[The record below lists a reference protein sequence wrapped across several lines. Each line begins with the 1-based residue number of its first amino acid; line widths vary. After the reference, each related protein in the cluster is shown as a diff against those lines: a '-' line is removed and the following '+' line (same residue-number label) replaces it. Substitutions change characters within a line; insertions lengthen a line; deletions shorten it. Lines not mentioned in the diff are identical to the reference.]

1 MDKSEYANIMIV
13 NHSDQDAFCTR
24 RGNAEEWS
32 EGAPNL
38 GARGPRR
45 GLRGDLLRL
54 RASTGVRLKRKS
66 SKAHVPI
73 SPFARTPIAAG
84 PRVSVSRLAAESEPR
99 NLVADF
105 LAGLTGAI
113 VVLPQ
118 GVAFATIAGMPPQYG
133 LYAGIVPTLVAALFG
148 SSWHLVAG
156 PSTTA
161 SLILFASLSAFAE
174 PGSARYVELALTLAA
189 MVGLIELALGV
200 FKLGVIVNFISHSVV
215 VGYTAGVGVL
225 IIVSQAR
232 NFFGI
237 PMPRGAEFVDVIAST
252 FAGLPA
258 LSWPT
263 TAVALATLTSGIAAR
278 RFLPRVPFM
287 ILAIVIGGLV
297 AAILNV
303 WKPGSVTTV
312 GALPSHLPPLSA
324 PSFDPDTWRLL
335 IPTALAVAISAL
347 NEVVSISRALAI
359 RSEQHVNINQ
369 EFIGQGLANAIGCF
383 FSGYVVSGSFNRSAL
398 NYDAGA
404 RTPMAALFAAGLL
417 AVFLVVAAPL
427 AAYLPHAAMA
437 ASLVLVGWGLIDR
450 KSIARIAK
458 TSRTEVGVLLV
469 TILTAL
475 FVHIQMAILVG
486 VALSLLIYLY
496 RTSNPRL
503 RPRVPDPISPGRKFT
518 DPAPGL
524 PECPQLRLVSSRRLA
539 FLRRREQLPGF
550 AARNRGE
557 QSALQIRRHRH
568 VRRQFRRC
576 RRRRGARDRS
586 AADAQSRRRSL
597 PHQGEGTRARTSRTR
612 RLPRR
617 HRRRQYL
624 PVEDAS
630 SADDLSQ
637 ARLRHLPP
645 LRSSR
650 VRRMRAHGQA
660 GTARRRRA
668 PTARRRPAPAIARD
682 S

>member
-1 MDKSEYANIMIV
+1 MSRSLNSPSRRSPWVGVFPFLVWLPKANRE
-13 NHSDQDAFCTR
+13 T
-24 RGNAEEWS
+24 
-32 EGAPNL
+32 
-38 GARGPRR
+38 
-45 GLRGDLLRL
+45 LL
-54 RASTGVRLKRKS
+54 
-66 SKAHVPI
+66 
-73 SPFARTPIAAG
+73 
-84 PRVSVSRLAAESEPR
+84 
-99 NLVADF
+99 ADF
-105 LAGLTGAI
+105 LAGLTGAV

-161 SLILFASLSAFAE
+161 SLVLFASLSAFAE

-189 MVGLIELALGV
+189 MVGLIELSLGL

-215 VGYTAGVGVL
+215 VGYTAGVGIL

-237 PMPRGAEFVDVIAST
+237 AMPRGAEFVDMIVKML
-252 FAGLPA
+252 AGLPA

-263 TAVALATLTSGIAAR
+263 TLVALATLLSGIAAR

-287 ILAIVIGGLV
+287 ILAILIGGAV
-297 AAILNV
+297 AAILNL

-312 GALPSHLPPLSA
+312 GALPSHLPPLST

-347 NEVVSISRALAI
+347 NEVVSISRAIAI

-369 EFIGQGLANAIGCF
+369 EFVGQGLANTIGCF

-404 RTPMAALFAAGLL
+404 RTPTAALFAAVLL

-450 KSIARIAK
+450 RSIARIAR
-458 TSRTEVGVLLV
+458 TSRTEVGVLLI

-503 RPRVPDPISPGRKFT
+503 RPRVPDPTSSARKFT
-518 DPAPGL
+518 DPGPGL
-524 PECPQLRLVSSRRLA
+524 PECPQLRLFRLDGSLFFGAVSSFRDSLREIEAQSPDCKYVAVIMSGVNFVDVAGAEALAIEARRM
-539 FLRRREQLPGF
+539 
-550 AARNRGE
+550 RNRGGDLYLIRVKE
-557 QSALQIRRHRH
+557 RVLELLERGGYLGEIGAGNIFQSKTQALRTIYRRLDYDIC
-568 VRRQFRRC
+568 RRC
-576 RRRRGARDRS
+576 DRRVFVECARMGKQEPLEDDDPEPRDGA
-586 AADAQSRRRSL
+586 A
-597 PHQGEGTRARTSRTR
+597 T
-612 RLPRR
+612 
-617 HRRRQYL
+617 
-624 PVEDAS
+624 
-630 SADDLSQ
+630 
-637 ARLRHLPP
+637 
-645 LRSSR
+645 
-650 VRRMRAHGQA
+650 
-660 GTARRRRA
+660 TARR
-668 PTARRRPAPAIARD
+668 PIGRD

>member
-1 MDKSEYANIMIV
+1 MT
-13 NHSDQDAFCTR
+13 HS
-24 RGNAEEWS
+24 
-32 EGAPNL
+32 L
-38 GARGPRR
+38 
-45 GLRGDLLRL
+45 
-54 RASTGVRLKRKS
+54 
-66 SKAHVPI
+66 I
-73 SPFARTPIAAG
+73 SPRS
-84 PRVSVSRLAAESEPR
+84 RSRLVGIFPF
-99 NLVADF
+99 LVWLPKTNRETLFADF

-189 MVGLIELALGV
+189 MVGLLELSLGV
-200 FKLGVIVNFISHSVV
+200 FKLGMVVNFISHSVV

-225 IIVSQAR
+225 IIASQAR
-232 NFFGI
+232 NFFGVPI
-237 PMPRGAEFVDVIAST
+237 PRSAEFFDVIVNTLAH
-252 FAGLPA
+252 LPA

-263 TAVALATLTSGIAAR
+263 TLVAFATLTTGIATR

-287 ILAIVIGGLV
+287 ILAIVVGGLV
-297 AAILNV
+297 AVAFNL
-303 WKPGSVTTV
+303 WRPGSVTTV

-359 RSEQHVNINQ
+359 RSEQHLNINQ

-398 NYDAGA
+398 NYDAGG
-404 RTPMAALFAAGLL
+404 RTPMAALFAAALL
-417 AVFLVVAAPL
+417 AILLVVAAPL

-450 KSIARIAK
+450 RSIVRIAR
-458 TSRTEVGVLLV
+458 TSRTEVAVLLV

-475 FVHIQMAILVG
+475 FVQIQMGILVG

-496 RTSNPRL
+496 RTSNPHL
-503 RPRVPDPISPGRKFT
+503 RPRVPDPSSSGRKFT
-518 DPAPGL
+518 DPGPGL
-524 PECPQLRLVSSRRLA
+524 PECPQLRLFRLDGSLFFGAVSSFRDALREIEAHSPDCKHIVVIMSGVNFVDVAGAEALAIEARRM
-539 FLRRREQLPGF
+539 
-550 AARNRGE
+550 RNRGGDLFFIRVKE
-557 QSALQIRRHRH
+557 RVLELLERGGYLGEIGADNVFQSKTRALRTIYRRLDYDIC
-568 VRRQFRRC
+568 RRC
-576 RRRRGARDRS
+576 DRRVFVECARMGKQEPIEDDDAEAQDATAPIARPS
-586 AADAQSRRRSL
+586 AA
-597 PHQGEGTRARTSRTR
+597 PNG
-612 RLPRR
+612 
-617 HRRRQYL
+617 
-624 PVEDAS
+624 
-630 SADDLSQ
+630 
-637 ARLRHLPP
+637 
-645 LRSSR
+645 
-650 VRRMRAHGQA
+650 
-660 GTARRRRA
+660 
-668 PTARRRPAPAIARD
+668 
-682 S
+682 